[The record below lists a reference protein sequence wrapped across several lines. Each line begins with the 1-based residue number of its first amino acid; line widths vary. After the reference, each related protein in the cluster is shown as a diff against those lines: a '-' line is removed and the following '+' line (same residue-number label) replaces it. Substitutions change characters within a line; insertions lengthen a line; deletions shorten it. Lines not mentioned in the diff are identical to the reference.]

1 MASGF
6 IILKDG
12 RSATPRYTLYDVLL
26 QSIAS
31 HLPEGEFRE
40 WLKSQTAD
48 ETDEESGFGGFY
60 RGEAS
65 EYIKRW
71 LDLRELTEENQ
82 NLFWKAVQSA
92 VEAAPDNEMVV
103 DWLQKMLQMNRLI
116 EAGDHPDNLSDWRKG
131 YVEPPSGLKSG
142 PGW

>member
-12 RSATPRYTLYDVLL
+12 RSATPRYTLYDLLL
-26 QSIAS
+26 QTIAAQ
-31 HLPEGEFRE
+31 LPEGEFRE
-40 WLKSQTAD
+40 WLIAQTAGD
-48 ETDEESGFGGFY
+48 TDEESGFGGFY
-60 RGEAS
+60 RGEES
-65 EYIKRW
+65 DYIKRW

-82 NLFWKAVQSA
+82 TLFWKAVQSA
-92 VEAAPDNEMVV
+92 VDSTPDNEIVA
-103 DWLQKMLQMNRLI
+103 DWLQKMLKMNSLI